1 MEQKILDK
9 INEWSKFAV
18 EDLDL
23 VNEYQ
28 LIKNDEKKLLD
39 AFFKELS
46 FGTGGLRGELGFGT
60 NRMNIYNIRKA
71 TQGVVNYLLNEFKG
85 KKINVAIS
93 YD

>member
-39 AFFKELS
+39 AFFKERS
-46 FGTGGLRGELGFGT
+46 F
-60 NRMNIYNIRKA
+60 
-71 TQGVVNYLLNEFKG
+71 
-85 KKINVAIS
+85 
-93 YD
+93 